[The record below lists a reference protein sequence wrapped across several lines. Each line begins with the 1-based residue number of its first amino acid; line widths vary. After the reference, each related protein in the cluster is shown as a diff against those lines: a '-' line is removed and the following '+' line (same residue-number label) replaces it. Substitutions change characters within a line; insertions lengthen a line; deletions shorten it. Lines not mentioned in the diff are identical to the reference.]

1 MSIYKCLK
9 CNFSTP
15 NKYNYSQHLKT
26 KKHLSQNQLNA
37 PKNEQNKQKNVHIEQ
52 ENEQN
57 EHKKMHFN
65 TEQNLHNAFFAAH
78 LVCHYCCKEFSRP
91 FNLRRH
97 VSVCKINNESKII
110 QQNPKN
116 VENEQKNVENDH
128 KKRDFICQF
137 CSSCYSTQSNLNKHI
152 RKCLAKESELDKLK
166 SNYEQKLLETETY
179 YQHKL
184 ETEQAINSE
193 KEKTIDKVTKMKPVV
208 TNNITNNKTIQFLN
222 QNYGDMIEMEQFL
235 YNLEHTEQLTHEE
248 CASLLY
254 SYKDNGLE
262 MFARNFSHIMKENCK
277 RQLLKE
283 GIQGMELLPLYCSD
297 GNLRSHKEKH
307 PSGWKTHYDNHSI
320 NTMINIS
327 SDQVYKSHHQSMM
340 IFGKQRNKIYKQIKQ
355 DNHSQKIK
363 GISKIKDK

>member
-1 MSIYKCLK
+1 MSIYQCQK

-15 NKYNYSQHLKT
+15 NKYNYTQHLKT
-26 KKHLSQNQLNA
+26 KKHLSIIKLNA
-37 PKNEQNKQKNVHIEQ
+37 PENEQNEQKNEQNEQ

-57 EHKKMHFN
+57 EQKKMHLT
-65 TEQNLHNAFFAAH
+65 TEKNQKDAFFTAH

-116 VENEQKNVENDH
+116 VENSLSQKNFV
-128 KKRDFICQF
+128 CQF
-137 CSSCYSTQSNLNKHI
+137 CSSSYSNQSNLNKHV
-152 RKCLAKESELDKLK
+152 RKCVAKESELNKMK
-166 SNYEQKLLETETY
+166 NSYEQKLLETQTY
-179 YQHKL
+179 YQHQL
-184 ETEQAINSE
+184 QTEQAINQE
-193 KEKTIDKVTKMKPVV
+193 KEKTIDKVTKMKPVI
-208 TNNITNNKTIQFLN
+208 NNHITNNKTIQFLN

-277 RQLLKE
+277 RQLMKE
-283 GIQGMELLPLYCSD
+283 GIQDMELLPLYCSD
-297 GNLRSHKEKH
+297 GNFRSHKEKH
-307 PSGWKTHYDNHSI
+307 PSGWKTHYDNYSI
-320 NTMINIS
+320 NKMINIS

-363 GISKIKDK
+363 GIPKIEDK